1 MTSVDFT
8 QYCKFQLLQSG
19 NKTPLNVCLVYRSPN
34 SNTDNDNSL
43 NKVIEQTKRG
53 SVIFGDFNM
62 PKVGNPELSARLPL
76 IETAENKFLRQIVDF
91 KTHIK
96 GGLLDL
102 CFTDLADNVIS
113 IEDIGNLSNSDH
125 CIIKLVMNNSPKFNK
140 TSELVRDWRKGDQIG
155 LVNHVK
161 NIDFPGIFQ
170 GKNANEC
177 WESLKEETERA
188 LDRYVPLAPRR
199 KPGDPPWLTQGVKR
213 ITRKKNRYWK
223 RFAKN
228 RSADNF
234 VRFKEVEKEC
244 KRAVHNAK
252 RNFEKKIADSG
263 NKRPFN
269 SYVKSKTKS
278 RQNVGPLKVND
289 RLVTENGDMAQ
300 ELNNFLTSVFTREG
314 PGPLP
319 SCDKLPS
326 ASVLTDMHISSET
339 VKKKIMKLKPG
350 SAPGPDKITAGFLIE
365 NVDAMAPALAV
376 IFNKSLETGVV
387 PEDWKTAN
395 VTPIFKK
402 GSKSKPGNYRPVSL
416 TPIPCRLMESCMR
429 DVMVDHLVT
438 NALIKDS
445 QHGFMRRKSCTTN
458 LLQFLEKLTA
468 VQDQGHSIDVIYL
481 DFAKAFDKVPH
492 RRLLEKFKAHSIDG
506 KILKWVENWLSGR
519 KQRTV
524 LNGEFSG
531 WGDVWSG
538 VPQGS
543 VLGPLA
549 FVIFINDIDLVI
561 RFITLMNKFAD
572 DTKIANTILTN
583 ADVINLQDCL
593 DRLVDWADTWGM
605 QFNVDK
611 CKVMHIGR
619 HNQAA
624 DYTMSGTKLG
634 KTPAERDIGVKV
646 QQSLRPS
653 LQCSEA
659 SNRANAVLGQITRAF
674 HFRDRNVFIKLY
686 KQYVRPHLEF
696 AVPAWSPW
704 TLGDKEMLEKIQRRA
719 VRQVSGLKGSTYE
732 EKLLELDMLSLEARR
747 TLYDQVQ
754 TFKMIRGVDD
764 VDYRTWF
771 TLAGDAHTAR
781 VTRQTSDPLNIVRQ
795 HPRNEIR
802 RSFFSVRVADTWN
815 SLPSEIKHCVNVNV
829 FKKKVRE
836 LLKNNSI

>member
-300 ELNNFLTSVFTREG
+300 ELNNFFYQCLHEG
-314 PGPLP
+314 
-319 SCDKLPS
+319 
-326 ASVLTDMHISSET
+326 
-339 VKKKIMKLKPG
+339 G
-350 SAPGPDKITAGFLIE
+350 SG
-365 NVDAMAPALAV
+365 
-376 IFNKSLETGVV
+376 
-387 PEDWKTAN
+387 
-395 VTPIFKK
+395 
-402 GSKSKPGNYRPVSL
+402 SL
-416 TPIPCRLMESCMR
+416 T
-429 DVMVDHLVT
+429 LV
-438 NALIKDS
+438 
-445 QHGFMRRKSCTTN
+445 
-458 LLQFLEKLTA
+458 
-468 VQDQGHSIDVIYL
+468 
-481 DFAKAFDKVPH
+481 
-492 RRLLEKFKAHSIDG
+492 
-506 KILKWVENWLSGR
+506 
-519 KQRTV
+519 
-524 LNGEFSG
+524 
-531 WGDVWSG
+531 
-538 VPQGS
+538 
-543 VLGPLA
+543 
-549 FVIFINDIDLVI
+549 
-561 RFITLMNKFAD
+561 
-572 DTKIANTILTN
+572 
-583 ADVINLQDCL
+583 
-593 DRLVDWADTWGM
+593 
-605 QFNVDK
+605 
-611 CKVMHIGR
+611 
-619 HNQAA
+619 
-624 DYTMSGTKLG
+624 
-634 KTPAERDIGVKV
+634 
-646 QQSLRPS
+646 
-653 LQCSEA
+653 
-659 SNRANAVLGQITRAF
+659 
-674 HFRDRNVFIKLY
+674 
-686 KQYVRPHLEF
+686 
-696 AVPAWSPW
+696 
-704 TLGDKEMLEKIQRRA
+704 
-719 VRQVSGLKGSTYE
+719 
-732 EKLLELDMLSLEARR
+732 
-747 TLYDQVQ
+747 
-754 TFKMIRGVDD
+754 
-764 VDYRTWF
+764 
-771 TLAGDAHTAR
+771 
-781 VTRQTSDPLNIVRQ
+781 
-795 HPRNEIR
+795 
-802 RSFFSVRVADTWN
+802 
-815 SLPSEIKHCVNVNV
+815 
-829 FKKKVRE
+829 
-836 LLKNNSI
+836 